1 VFAFKRKPK
10 KKQRLEDGTAVP
22 APADTLIQPPK
33 KREPAPAIPT
43 VRENYLLAEIER
55 LKLLILS
62 KTPERLVVVNQHG
75 AAITIDMTADAEEP
89 APEPATVDPE
99 KAEAAADTPEQ
110 AAADTPEPAADAEQ
124 AAGAPKPAAAD
135 EEPAA
140 DTPKDCTLLGDFC
153 MMHI

>member
-1 VFAFKRKPK
+1 MDAMFAFKRKKK

-22 APADTLIQPPK
+22 APAHTPIQPPK

-75 AAITIDMTADAEEP
+75 TAITIDMTADAKNQHQNQQQP
-89 APEPATVDPE
+89 TQKKQKHQPTRQNKQQPTRQNQQSTQNKQPRT
-99 KAEAAADTPEQ
+99 KTSSNR
-110 AAADTPEPAADAEQ
+110 
-124 AAGAPKPAAAD
+124 
-135 EEPAA
+135 
-140 DTPKDCTLLGDFC
+140 
-153 MMHI
+153 